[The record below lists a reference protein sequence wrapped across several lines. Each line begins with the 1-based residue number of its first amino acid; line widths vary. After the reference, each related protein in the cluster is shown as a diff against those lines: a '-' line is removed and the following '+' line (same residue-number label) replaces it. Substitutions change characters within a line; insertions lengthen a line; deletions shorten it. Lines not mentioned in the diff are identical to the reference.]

1 LDAKSFEGLHIY
13 PVSIYLKARVRFLAA
28 DWSSAMPTHL
38 HEVGGFAPWIVW
50 IISTV
55 RYALIEKQSRHF
67 PYSLLEL
74 RNKKELAYLATL
86 EQTLRKECSWGN
98 GQEYHDERRII
109 SLGQGQWDEI
119 QQDQVPGPALWPQQ
133 LQAML
138 QVWDRVVW

>member
-1 LDAKSFEGLHIY
+1 
-13 PVSIYLKARVRFLAA
+13 
-28 DWSSAMPTHL
+28 MPTHL

-86 EQTLRKECSWGN
+86 EQTLRKECS
-98 GQEYHDERRII
+98 
-109 SLGQGQWDEI
+109 
-119 QQDQVPGPALWPQQ
+119 
-133 LQAML
+133 
-138 QVWDRVVW
+138 